1 MSIIFEMF
9 RISILKYFMD
19 YIFPMIALTYWILFL
34 KSILREYGYEI

>member
-1 MSIIFEMF
+1 MLW
-9 RISILKYFMD
+9 ISILKYFMG